1 MSVIAQRPVV
11 SDSLSLS
18 LTRSGARRILLAC
31 GIAFAILWIGMDI
44 TASILYDGYS
54 YRDQTVSELSAIDAP
69 TRPFWFAFGTLWS
82 LLVIAFAIGVWQSA
96 GATRALRIVAGLL
109 IAYAV
114 ITLTAGPF
122 SSMHQREVL
131 AAGGAT
137 LSDTVHL
144 IVTAIG
150 VFTFLLEIGFAAT
163 AFGKWFRLY
172 SIATIV
178 VMLAFG
184 VITSVYAP
192 QVQANEPTPWV
203 GVYERINAYG
213 YMLWVMVLAVTLWNK
228 PTSPNSQLPITF
240 KSNSQR
246 RPRAGWEWE

>member
-11 SDSLSLS
+11 TDTFSLS
-18 LTRSGARRILLAC
+18 LTRSSARRMLLAC

-44 TASILYDGYS
+44 VASTLYNGYS

-69 TRPFWFAFGTLWS
+69 TRPFWFALGTVWS

-96 GATRALRIVAGLL
+96 GPTRALRIVAGLL

-114 ITLTAGPF
+114 ITLAVGPF
-122 SSMHQREVL
+122 SSMHQRKVL

-137 LSDTVHL
+137 LSDTLHL
-144 IVTAIG
+144 IVTAVG

-163 AFGKWFRLY
+163 AFGMRFRIY
-172 SIATIV
+172 SIATILA
-178 VMLAFG
+178 MLVFG
-184 VITSVYAP
+184 AITSVYAP
-192 QVQANEPTPWV
+192 EVQANEPTPWV

-213 YMLWVMVLAVTLWNK
+213 YMLWIGVLAVALWRK
-228 PTSPNSQLPITF
+228 PVRSTSQPATTAS
-240 KSNSQR
+240 
-246 RPRAGWEWE
+246 